1 MTSGMTGRGRAGD
14 TFGSSGA
21 LPPFRRM
28 RRLRR
33 SEAMRRFVRETALAA
48 GDFIYPLFV
57 TFGSGV
63 RNPISSMPGQFQLSV
78 DELEAELED
87 LQQLGIG
94 SVLLFGIPEEKDRA
108 ASGAYDPDGV
118 VQRATREIKRLAP
131 DMLVITDVCACEY
144 TDHGHCGILSGCVV
158 DNDQT
163 LNLLAK
169 VAVSH
174 AEAGSDAVAPS
185 DMMDGRVAVIREA
198 LDQSGQTETPI
209 ISYAAKY
216 ASAFYGPFRE
226 AAASMPA
233 FGDRRSH
240 QMDPANAREAMTEIA
255 IDLDEGADMVI
266 VKPALPYLDIVR
278 QARDQFDAPLIAYN
292 VSGEYAMVKAAAQLG
307 WIDERRVTL
316 ETLTAIKRAGASR
329 IITYHAKEAARWIR
343 DGAAAERRSISV
355 LDEWGA

>member
-1 MTSGMTGRGRAGD
+1 MDGFTGNGNGRRD
-14 TFGSSGA
+14 HGA
-21 LPPFRRM
+21 DLPEFRRM

-33 SEAMRRFVRETALAA
+33 TEATRRFVRETALDP

-63 RNPISSMPGQFQLSV
+63 RKPIGSMPGQFQLSV
-78 DELEAELED
+78 DQLAAEMEELHG
-87 LQQLGIG
+87 LGIG
-94 SVLLFGIPEEKDRA
+94 SVLLFGIPEEKDREG
-108 ASGAYDPDGV
+108 SGAHDRHGP
-118 VQRATREIKRLAP
+118 VQEAVREIKRVAP
-131 DMLVITDVCACEY
+131 EMLVITDVCACEY
-144 TDHGHCGILSGCVV
+144 TDHGHCGILSGCHV
-158 DNDQT
+158 DNDLT
-163 LNLLAK
+163 LELLAR

-174 AEAGSDAVAPS
+174 AEAGSDVIAPS
-185 DMMDGRVAVIREA
+185 DMMDGRVAVIRRA
-198 LDQSGQTETPI
+198 LDRAGHVELPI
-209 ISYAAKY
+209 LSYAAKY

-278 QARDQFDAPLIAYN
+278 QARDRFDVPIVAYN

-329 IITYHAKEAARWIR
+329 TITYHAKDAARWLR
-343 DGAAAERRSISV
+343 EGAAAERRSISV
-355 LDEWGA
+355 LDEWDA